1 MTDDAVETKL
11 RDALRVAQLYYVHDL
26 TMDAIAH
33 ETHTSRSTISRQLQ
47 FARDSGLVE
56 ITVHSPRDLSSRL
69 QREIR
74 EKFGVTAH
82 VVPVPNRISEVDR
95 LERVALQA
103 ARLIGQLVDSHMTI
117 GIAWGSTL
125 SAIGR
130 HMPQKTTH
138 GTHIVQLNG
147 AANTR
152 TSGIPYAGE
161 ILSRFGTAFSA
172 EVHHFPVPA
181 LFDDP
186 ETKRLLWGE
195 RSIRRVLDQQR
206 RSDLLVFGLG
216 SPEAAVPSHV
226 WAGEYIGEAD
236 LRAMRADGV
245 VGDVATVFYRADG
258 SDADITI
265 NARSSGPDFE
275 VIRAIPRRFC
285 VVSGASK
292 LGSLRG
298 ALAAGLITDIALD
311 EDLARD
317 LAGI

>member
-1 MTDDAVETKL
+1 MTEDAVESRL

-33 ETHTSRSTISRQLQ
+33 ELHTSRSTISRLLQ
-47 FARDSGLVE
+47 SARDSGLVE

-82 VVPVPNRISEVDR
+82 VVPVPERISEVER

-103 ARLIGQLVDSHMTI
+103 ARMIGGLIDSHMTV

-130 HMPQKTTH
+130 HMPTKATR

-161 ILSRFGTAFSA
+161 ILGRFGTAFSA

-181 LFDDP
+181 LFDNP
-186 ETKRLLWGE
+186 ETKRLLWQE
-195 RSIRRVLDQQR
+195 RSIRRVLDQQK

-226 WAGEYIGEAD
+226 WAGEYINDTD
-236 LRAMRADGV
+236 LRAMRDDGV

-258 SDADITI
+258 RDADITI

-275 VIRAIPRRFC
+275 TVRSIPRRFC

-292 LGSLRG
+292 LSSLRG
-298 ALAAGLITDIALD
+298 ALAAGLVTDVALD

-317 LAGI
+317 LVGL